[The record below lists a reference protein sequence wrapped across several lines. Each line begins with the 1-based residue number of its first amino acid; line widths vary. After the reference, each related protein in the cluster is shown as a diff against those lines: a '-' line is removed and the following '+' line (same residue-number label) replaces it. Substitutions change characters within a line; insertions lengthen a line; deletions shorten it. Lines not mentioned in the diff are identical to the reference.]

1 MAKNKHWVYLSEV
14 KLYYEHALEQGE
26 FKGTF
31 EAYKNKFLKGMTDIN
46 LPHTIIGDVAQG

>member
-1 MAKNKHWVYLSEV
+1 MNKHWVHLSEV
-14 KLYYEHALEQGE
+14 KEYYKYALEQGE

-31 EAYKNKFLKGMTDIN
+31 NQYKNKFLEEMKSIN